1 MIRQVIFLIFVL
13 TISLSGQTFEGLNL
27 APLPSSLPSENIGST
42 DNSTIREQA
51 SLNREQVNYDIQG
64 TLDQRIVSLSPLIS
78 KIIQDI
84 GAEYQLKGI
93 TELCPIIK
101 KDEIAIIGSATIN
114 VSAIMQLE
122 PDKVLGMENRK
133 ALERKFSLYDQKTRY
148 FKQPKTTRDIH
159 QLILEVGAAID
170 ELSKAQDYVVEIKKE
185 LEAFQ
190 QTRKFFPP
198 KKVLILYWPTPLM
211 GIGSE
216 HPLNDMLYLAG
227 GINIINKLMPFAPI
241 TDQVL
246 IQLDPDTIILTNPD
260 DKRFIEDNPLLKFKV
275 DGSKRQIIS
284 DIPSRLLILPDTDY
298 VKGIKAIH
306 FALYG
311 GPF

>member
-13 TISLSGQTFEGLNL
+13 TLSISSQIFDGLNL
-27 APLPSSLPSENIGST
+27 APLPSSLPSENIENT
-42 DNSTIREQA
+42 DNGTIREQA

-64 TLDQRIVSLSPLIS
+64 TLDQRIVSLSPIIS

-93 TELCPIIK
+93 TTLCPIQK
-101 KDEIAIIGSATIN
+101 KDSITIIGGAKIN

-122 PDKVLGMENRK
+122 PDNVLGMENRK
-133 ALERKFSLYDQKTRY
+133 PLESKFALYNQKTRY
-148 FKQPKTTRDIH
+148 FKQPKTTRGIH

-170 ELSKAQDYVVEIKKE
+170 ELSKAQDYVAEIKKE

-190 QTRKFFPP
+190 QSRKFFPP

-211 GIGSE
+211 GIGIE
-216 HPLNDMLYLAG
+216 HPLHDMLYLAG
-227 GINIINKLMPFAPI
+227 GVNIINQLMPFSPI
-241 TDQVL
+241 TDQAL

-284 DIPSRLLILPDTDY
+284 EIPAQLLVLPDTDY

-306 FALYG
+306 YALYG